1 VPKGFCFWE
10 SFYLFVTFKLT
21 FGWKEENM
29 QKKLWIT
36 HEEVTMRMIKTLGLI
51 ALVLTVV
58 AGSTQMANAGVE
70 PSPFKPEINKLNAFD
85 NHLTAIQEIVNRVLA
100 CPPDGSMTGTVRRL
114 SAMDRQLYLLDA
126 SLESLMEEV
135 MGTQPDDQHDWNDV
149 APALTS
155 VKDTAQGI
163 VRSIDESYLDCSPD
177 DQRLVDA
184 LEQISLTAD
193 MLVENANQYIRD
205 LSGEVDCGE
214 LTEGD
219 CNSSPPCKWNEPTGT
234 CY

>member
-1 VPKGFCFWE
+1 
-10 SFYLFVTFKLT
+10 
-21 FGWKEENM
+21 M

-36 HEEVTMRMIKTLGLI
+36 HEEVTMRMIKILGLI
-51 ALVLTVV
+51 ALVLTVG
-58 AGSTQMANAGVE
+58 AGSTQMATAGIE

-100 CPPDGSMTGTVRRL
+100 CPPNGNMPGTVRRL

-126 SLESLMEEV
+126 SVESLVEEV

-149 APALTS
+149 VPALTS
-155 VKDTAQGI
+155 VKDTAQEI
-163 VRSIDESYLDCSPD
+163 VRSIDDPYLDCSSD
-177 DQRLVDA
+177 DLRLVDA
-184 LEQISLTAD
+184 LKHISLTAD
-193 MLVENANQYIRD
+193 MLVENATQYIRD
-205 LSGEVDCGE
+205 LSGEVNCVE
-214 LTEGD
+214 LTKRN